1 VRIGYVKI
9 TVNLNFCLHVLGWHD
24 KFYKDPMDIIV
35 GLGATGLSCARYLKS
50 EDIPFAVI
58 DTRQNPPHLEQFK
71 KEYPD
76 ILLSL
81 GSLDENLLDQASR
94 VIISPGLSIKNPAIL
109 RQISKGTPV
118 IGDIELFAL
127 KTKTP
132 LIAITGTNAKSTVT
146 TLVYE
151 MAKTAGFQVKVGGNL
166 GTPALDLLNNET
178 QLFVLEL
185 SSFQLETT
193 FSLKPTVA
201 SVLNVTPDHMDR
213 YATFED
219 YANAKRH
226 IYSDCEIAVCNRDD
240 PFTDCGKTL
249 YKQKLQFTL
258 NLPGEDEFGL
268 IENHGKFYLAH
279 GSEVL
284 LPVEELP
291 ILGKHFQANALAALA
306 IGYGFGLPKE
316 AMLNALKYFKG
327 LPHRVQLVR
336 KIQGVLWYNDSK
348 GTNVGATLAAIEGF
362 GGVIKGKLIL
372 IAGGVGKNAD
382 FSPLIPSIKK
392 YVKTVILIGQDANMI
407 ANVLGVCV
415 PIHFAKSMEEA
426 VLIAAKRSEVGDNV
440 LLSPAC
446 ASFDMFK
453 NFEHR
458 GNVFM
463 DIVNALPS

>member
-1 VRIGYVKI
+1 M
-9 TVNLNFCLHVLGWHD
+9 HV
-24 KFYKDPMDIIV
+24 II

-58 DTRQNPPHLEQFK
+58 DTRESPPHLEQFK
-71 KEYPD
+71 KDYPD
-76 ILLSL
+76 IPLSL
-81 GSLDENLLDQASR
+81 GAIDENLLDQAGS
-94 VIISPGLSIKNPAIL
+94 VIISPGLSVKHPAIL

-127 KTKTP
+127 KTKIPT
-132 LIAITGTNAKSTVT
+132 IAITGTNAKSTVT

-151 MAKTAGFQVKVGGNL
+151 MAKAAGFQAKVGGNL
-166 GTPALDLLNNET
+166 GTPALDLLNDPAE
-178 QLFVLEL
+178 LFVLEL

-213 YATFED
+213 YPTFEA
-219 YANAKRH
+219 YANTKKH
-226 IYSDCEIAVCNRDD
+226 IYSHCGVAVCNRDD
-240 PFTDCGKTL
+240 PFTDCENAFH
-249 YKQKLQFTL
+249 KQKIQFTL
-258 NLPGEDEFGL
+258 NTPREDEFGL
-268 IENHGKFYLAH
+268 IETHGKFYLAH
-279 GSEVL
+279 GTEVL

-291 ILGKHFQANALAALA
+291 ILGRHFQANALAALA
-306 IGYGFGLPKE
+306 IGYGFGLPKD
-316 AMLNALKYFKG
+316 AMLNALKHFKG
-327 LPHRVQLVR
+327 LPHRVQRVR
-336 KIQGVLWYNDSK
+336 ERQGVLWYNDSK

-362 GGVIKGKLIL
+362 GGIIKGKLIL

-382 FSPLIPSIKK
+382 FSPLIPPIKK
-392 YVKTVILIGQDANMI
+392 YVKTVILIGEDANII
-407 ANVLGVCV
+407 AKVLGCGVN
-415 PIHFAKSMEEA
+415 IQFATSMFDA
-426 VLIAAKRSEVGDNV
+426 VQIAAKEADAGDCV
-440 LLSPAC
+440 LLSPAS